1 MKDSNTKRQT
11 HSWYC
16 VVSVAQANPDTAV
29 RLQTKIIA
37 QSLINVDLLIIE
49 EHFERL
55 LLDYDRVFSTQGI
68 PACLWRRTGEIY
80 KGNKEFANL
89 IGVDIDS
96 LRDGQLCIY
105 ELMAEESAVNYWEK
119 YGAVSFDP
127 GQKAVLT
134 SCILR
139 ARTHSANSSAA
150 ASSSLDPSFGST
162 GAVGGAGLGP
172 GSSVGGATPAK
183 SHRSLSISS
192 VNGNGNGNGN
202 GSGSGGGLA
211 QAVAG
216 GGGGGG
222 PSSSSSSSS
231 TTTNQ
236 GGRLSNRLAPMT
248 PVSSS
253 VGTVGGPAGSSASG
267 AQSGGELGGA
277 GRSTSTSTSTSKGV
291 AGAYANSTADEAALL
306 ASSSTTNNGRPP
318 SASDATAAAEL
329 PTGTSANEGGGS
341 SNNNNALA
349 GSAMISTRSGSSSS
363 TGTSAGPHGTGTGAG
378 AGGPQDVVGLRTP
391 QHGPVAGAGGSGGS
405 AVRHHGGE
413 EVLIPCCFSFTI
425 RRDQWNIPICIVGNF
440 LMIDPP

>member
-1 MKDSNTKRQT
+1 MRAGRVRAQRCIKRDLGHLCHDEAIPGTGVGMGMGMRSPVEVGQGQGQGQGQGVERSFVGGSGSEEGAT
-11 HSWYC
+11 GTRRKRGRCGIITAFRRVRCLGFPLSC

-202 GSGSGGGLA
+202 GSG
-211 QAVAG
+211 
-216 GGGGGG
+216 
-222 PSSSSSSSS
+222 
-231 TTTNQ
+231 
-236 GGRLSNRLAPMT
+236 
-248 PVSSS
+248 
-253 VGTVGGPAGSSASG
+253 
-267 AQSGGELGGA
+267 
-277 GRSTSTSTSTSKGV
+277 
-291 AGAYANSTADEAALL
+291 TADEAALL

-425 RRDQWNIPICIVGNF
+425 RRDQWNVSF
-440 LMIDPP
+440 

>member
-1 MKDSNTKRQT
+1 MF
-11 HSWYC
+11 
-16 VVSVAQANPDTAV
+16 AQANPDTAV

-172 GSSVGGATPAK
+172 GSS
-183 SHRSLSISS
+183 
-192 VNGNGNGNGN
+192 
-202 GSGSGGGLA
+202 
-211 QAVAG
+211 
-216 GGGGGG
+216 
-222 PSSSSSSSS
+222 
-231 TTTNQ
+231 
-236 GGRLSNRLAPMT
+236 
-248 PVSSS
+248 
-253 VGTVGGPAGSSASG
+253 
-267 AQSGGELGGA
+267 SGGELGGA

-405 AVRHHGGE
+405 A
-413 EVLIPCCFSFTI
+413 
-425 RRDQWNIPICIVGNF
+425 IPICIVGNF